1 MRKPNGTLPHLAIAS
16 LAMVWSLQAMAQDD
30 NKTDKQLRQDVKDLQ
45 LQVDQLKKQARRDE
59 ASNKTVSD
67 LKKQDET
74 LTIGGGVVTEYQ
86 FKDYA
91 TKSQEHGGGLIL
103 DYFMLTVDG
112 KQDNGISYAADYRW
126 SGVNFAD
133 GQYLHYGWA
142 AYDFGANDSQ
152 QVKGGLFQVPFGNLT
167 YGYQTFWGSLNYYA
181 GFADHQAAGLGYKY
195 EAGPLRVDADFFKN
209 DDLGQNSTYS
219 GGNPV
224 GGYEAVNGGN
234 LRVAYT
240 VSQSNSD
247 YMTVSLSGQ
256 GGQLD
261 TASRNLGSRWAG
273 SLALDAHAGPWTGQL
288 QIVSYAYNV
297 PDNATNANGVS
308 LPTDAITAEDYGY
321 SYRLPA
327 RAEIYSANIARDFNV
342 NWGPVTQIQLYNNY
356 GYLKAGGNG
365 QYNSA
370 AVGNTPNNTGDTQF
384 NAAGA
389 LFVAG
394 PIYIWADVL
403 TGKNAAMAF
412 IGPNDDQWHTRF
424 NLTTAFYF
432 GGNLQK

>member
-1 MRKPNGTLPHLAIAS
+1 MRKPTGRVPHLAIAG
-16 LAMVWSLQAMAQDD
+16 LAAVWSFQALAQDG
-30 NKTDKQLRQDVKDLQ
+30 NKTDDQLRQDVKDLKLQVEQ
-45 LQVDQLKKQARRDE
+45 LQKQARRDE
-59 ASNKTVSD
+59 SSNKTMSD

-112 KQDNGISYAADYRW
+112 KLDNGISYAADYRL
-126 SGVNFAD
+126 SDVNFRD

-142 AYDFGANDSQ
+142 AYDFGAGDSQ
-152 QVKGGLFQVPFGNLT
+152 QVKAGLFQMPFGNIP

-181 GFADHQAAGLGYKY
+181 GFADHQAAGLNYKY
-195 EAGPLRVDADFFKN
+195 DAGPLRVDVGFFKN
-209 DDLGQNSTYS
+209 ETLGQSSTYS
-219 GGNPV
+219 GGV
-224 GGYEAVNGGN
+224 AVDGYQTVNN
-234 LRVAYT
+234 SNVRVAYT
-240 VSQSNSD
+240 LNQSDSN
-247 YMTVSLSGQ
+247 YLTVSLSGQ

-261 TASRNLGSRWAG
+261 TGSRDLGSRWAG
-273 SLALDAHAGPWTGQL
+273 ALALDAHAGAWTGQL
-288 QIVSYAYNV
+288 QWVSYAYNV
-297 PDNATNANGVS
+297 PDNATTAAGVP

-321 SYRLPA
+321 RYQMAA
-327 RAEIYSANIARDFNV
+327 RGDIYSANIARDFNV
-342 NWGPVTQIQLYNNY
+342 NWGPVTQVQLYNNY
-356 GYLKAGGNG
+356 GYLKVGGDG
-365 QYNSA
+365 QFNSA
-370 AVGNTPNNTGDTQF
+370 GPGNTPQSTGDTQF
-384 NAAGA
+384 NAVGA

-394 PIYIWADVL
+394 PIYVWADVL